1 MKPHC
6 CRCWR
11 CVDDDH
17 NAEMCLD
24 CTLEE
29 LELRTASKGSAFQL
43 SEPCGCEPFNQGT
56 ETSYCD
62 YHYDLIMR
70 DLK

>member
-11 CVDDDH
+11 CVDDNH
-17 NAEMCLD
+17 NAEICFD

-29 LELRTASKGSAFQL
+29 LELRTACKGFAFQ
-43 SEPCGCEPFNQGT
+43 SFGDVVKKGGETPMTQG
-56 ETSYCD
+56 E
-62 YHYDLIMR
+62 
-70 DLK
+70 